1 MLQLLLGL
9 ADKFP
14 IYVVGGAVRDLCLG
28 RASCDYDLL
37 IPGAEFMSHL
47 GEISL
52 ALGGNPFALSHEH
65 QHWRY
70 HHEDAVLDIAPLYHS
85 LETDLARRD
94 FTVNAMAMEFRD
106 FVAQDLDKIKDF
118 HLGRAHIASQ
128 TLVLTSPDSFARDA
142 LRIMRAARFMAELG
156 FTTSSDLQ
164 VQVKVSRELLRL
176 CPGERVWAELKRI
189 TVAPMATSAY
199 IWLEQLGVLAALFPE
214 LEAEKGVSQN
224 QHHAFGVYEHS
235 WRAFLGYMKVWQSP
249 YFLDEDI
256 RERVLLDLGRVPMNL
271 ESVCKLA
278 SLLHD
283 IGKPPSR
290 GLLADGKV
298 TFYRHEQVGASM
310 IAPVAQRLRLAS
322 TEAKLLSRFVRWHS
336 YLAQLSRQPRLHE
349 GHLFRL
355 AHRLGQ
361 HSIPMA
367 LFSVADQLAK
377 GEKGANEESFRR
389 IVSTVNRF
397 FRAYYFRYD
406 EVIRPPLPMNP
417 VQLALALDLPPGK
430 WLQETITYLEEQAA
444 RGNLRTED
452 KMIALAKQFCQR
464 TEKNSYRT
472 RA

>member
-28 RASCDYDLL
+28 RTSYDYDLL
-37 IPGAEFMSHL
+37 IPASEFMTHL
-47 GEISL
+47 GAISL
-52 ALGGNPFALSHEH
+52 VLGQKPFALSHEH

-70 HHEDAVLDIAPLYHS
+70 HHEAFVLDIAPLYQS

-94 FTVNAMAMEFRD
+94 FTVNAMAMELGD
-106 FVAQDLDKIKDF
+106 FVTQDLDKIKDF
-118 HLGRAHIASQ
+118 HLGREHIASQ
-128 TLVLTSPDSFARDA
+128 TIVLTSPESFVRDA
-142 LRIMRAARFMAELG
+142 LRIMRAARLMAELG

-164 VQVKVSRELLRL
+164 AKAKVSLELLRL

-189 TVAPMATSAY
+189 TVAPMAISAY
-199 IWLEQLGVLAALFPE
+199 IWLEQLGVLAAIFPE

-235 WRAFLGYMKVWQSP
+235 WRAFLGYMQVWQTLD
-249 YFLDEDI
+249 FLDEDV
-256 RERVLLDLGRVPMNL
+256 RERVSLDLVHVPMNL

-290 GLLADGKV
+290 GVRPDGKV
-298 TFYRHEQVGASM
+298 TFYRHEQIGASM
-310 IAPVAQRLRLAS
+310 IAPIAQRLRLAS
-322 TEAKLLSRFVRWHS
+322 TETKLLSRFVRWHT
-336 YLAQLSRQPRLHE
+336 YLAQLSRQPGLHE

-355 AHRLGQ
+355 ALRLGE
-361 HSIPMA
+361 HSIPIA
-367 LFSVADQLAK
+367 LFSVADLLAK
-377 GEKGANEESFRR
+377 GEEMAKEESYRR
-389 IVSTVNRF
+389 VVSTLNRF
-397 FRAYYFRYD
+397 CQAWYFRHD
-406 EVIRPPLPMNP
+406 EIIRPPLPMNAAE
-417 VQLALALDLPPGK
+417 LAYALNLPPGR
-430 WLQETITYLEEQAA
+430 WLQETMTHLEEQAA

-464 TEKNSYRT
+464 TEKKSYRT